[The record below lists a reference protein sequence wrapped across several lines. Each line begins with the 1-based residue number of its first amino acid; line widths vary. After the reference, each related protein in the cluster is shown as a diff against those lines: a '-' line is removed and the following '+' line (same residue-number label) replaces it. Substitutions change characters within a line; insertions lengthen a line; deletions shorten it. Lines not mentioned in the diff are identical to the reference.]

1 MRYPIS
7 LALLAGLAAPVAAQ
21 NSLMIPD
28 SGTAD
33 RICLF
38 SAVDGSVI
46 DLNWI
51 TDAGA
56 VGWAFSTPKE
66 AITVGDEVWIS
77 DQLEDTIHRF
87 NKSSRAF
94 IGSINTIAGGAV
106 MDNLRGL
113 GISGSTVYLVQ
124 GLGTGEKRIAT
135 YDFAG
140 NPVSTFEIPN
150 SSFDVEPFQGDL
162 LVSDSIT
169 DRIERYTTSGTL
181 LTPFASNVV
190 FPEQIYTHTDG
201 SIITI
206 SSIAASGIEGV
217 YHFNPD
223 GSLIRFIDTEPIEE
237 QVPRGAVLLQ
247 NGSYLIATSVGVYR
261 ATPVVGG
268 GVTFDLVQGGINAQ
282 HIGVLVESTTPPAC
296 YANCDASTIP
306 PVLNVLDFNCF
317 LNQFSSGA
325 GYANCDGSTTAPV
338 LNVLDFN
345 CFLNRFSAGC
355 TNP

>member
-1 MRYPIS
+1 MRTPVA
-7 LALLAGLAAPVAAQ
+7 LALIAGFASGAAAQ
-21 NSLMIPD
+21 NALMIPD

-33 RICLF
+33 RIMLF
-38 SAVDGSVI
+38 SAVDGSLI
-46 DLNWI
+46 DLNWL

-66 AITVGDEVWIS
+66 AITVGDEIWIS
-77 DQLEDTIHRF
+77 DQIEDRIHRF
-87 NKSSRAF
+87 NKSTRAF
-94 IGSINTIAGGAV
+94 IASINTIAGGAV

-113 GISGSTVYLVQ
+113 GISGNTVYLVQ
-124 GLGTGEKRIAT
+124 GLSVGQKRIAT

-162 LVSDSIT
+162 LISDSGT
-169 DRIERYTTSGTL
+169 DRIERYTTAGVIQA
-181 LTPFASNVV
+181 PFATNIV
-190 FPEQIYTHTDG
+190 FPEQIHTHSDG
-201 SIITI
+201 TIITI
-206 SSIAASGIEGV
+206 SSIAANGIEGL

-237 QVPRGAVLLQ
+237 QVPRGGYLLQ

-268 GVTFDLVQGGINAQ
+268 PATFELIQGGVSAQ
-282 HIGVLVESTTPPAC
+282 HIGVLVESTTPPPC
-296 YANCDASTIP
+296 
-306 PVLNVLDFNCF
+306 
-317 LNQFSSGA
+317 
-325 GYANCDGSTTAPV
+325 YANCDGSTTAPV

-345 CFLNRFSAGC
+345 CFINRFSAGDSYANCDGSTTEPVLNVLDFNCFINRFSEGC
-355 TNP
+355 TAP